1 MNNFKNI
8 SDKKKSFLISLIN
21 EFFEAFMIIL
31 GISYISIITILSKI
45 GIINFFGAEYWGLSV
60 IVATFGFPLLLL
72 ILLLIIYAIEEIV
85 TAIPLAIH
93 KIKAI
98 YNYTYLPLTTD
109 EIKDALDKGII
120 SSKEDYIRLILDS
133 LRYGITNKPSSLFN
147 TFYYIRLS
155 KVEICYLCK
164 AFEEVFDSPVI
175 IDKDMVSYINKYD
188 YRYSPFDYLSTTDG
202 YSIQDSRQGNE
213 SVTFAIYLNG
223 DKYKEILETVDYPL
237 YACQ

>member
-1 MNNFKNI
+1 MDYREKEPGSAQRQSDNKNVGKKYVTTYIKIFKGEGMNSFKNI

-21 EFFEAFMIIL
+21 DFFEAFIIII

-98 YNYTYLPLTTD
+98 YNYTYYHLLLM
-109 EIKDALDKGII
+109 K
-120 SSKEDYIRLILDS
+120 
-133 LRYGITNKPSSLFN
+133 LRTL
-147 TFYYIRLS
+147 
-155 KVEICYLCK
+155 
-164 AFEEVFDSPVI
+164 
-175 IDKDMVSYINKYD
+175 
-188 YRYSPFDYLSTTDG
+188 
-202 YSIQDSRQGNE
+202 
-213 SVTFAIYLNG
+213 
-223 DKYKEILETVDYPL
+223 
-237 YACQ
+237 